1 MKKKSGWLRRALRR
15 ACACCG
21 DSITEGY
28 SITLTLCHDC
38 MTDLEQWLEQRKRG
52 SVR

>member
-1 MKKKSGWLRRALRR
+1 MKKKGGWLRRSLRR

-21 DSITEGY
+21 DSIAEGY

-38 MTDLEQWLEQRKRG
+38 MVDLEEWLEERKRHG
-52 SVR
+52 